1 MIIMLFV
8 LVFTLFR
15 SFRDPPP
22 STSPPVLHPKTPSM
36 TAEMALGN
44 SPSRVTHKPILPATT
59 EIESEEYVTTD
70 VFRIDRQTQEEI
82 DVSLISLLVLQSH
95 TVL

>member
-1 MIIMLFV
+1 MYAVYSCVYMY
-8 LVFTLFR
+8 R
-15 SFRDPPP
+15 SFHDPPP

-44 SPSRVTHKPILPATT
+44 SPSRVTHKPTLPPTT
-59 EIESEEYVTTD
+59 EQSRLESEDYIATD

-82 DVSLISLLVLQSH
+82 DVSLIS
-95 TVL
+95 